1 MQKIY
6 FLERKGEW
14 KIFKL
19 TLKKEVTDALEE
31 VKSNINKQ
39 LHVSRLTTPE
49 VVLVL
54 ENHEI
59 SLKSRNIWK
68 ENWVIVDNVFAYVI
82 TSNIVNDN
90 EPEP

>member
-1 MQKIY
+1 M
-6 FLERKGEW
+6 
-14 KIFKL
+14 
-19 TLKKEVTDALEE
+19 
-31 VKSNINKQ
+31 
-39 LHVSRLTTPE
+39 
-49 VVLVL
+49 VLVL